1 VAEMIKKQGD
11 VSGDEEGEE
20 AKEEAPKMNADE

>member
-1 VAEMIKKQGD
+1 MIKKQGD